1 MSCSYSSKSYTK
13 DQTNSFTF
21 LVFFILSLLTFS
33 FAIFNCAYAGQVTL
47 SWDPNNDE
55 NVAGYKLYYGNSS
68 ENYQYSVDVGNVTNY
83 SISNLPDGE
92 RYYFAATAYDFSSNE
107 SNFSEE
113 VSCVVNNQPPVAD
126 AGPNQTLHAGDE
138 VRLSAANSS
147 DPEGGMLLY
156 QWTQTDGIPVGLSD
170 TQATDVVFIAPN
182 VEPEG
187 ESLTFALQV
196 TDEWGVK
203 SQAGC
208 TVTIVSA
215 NLPPIADAGLQQ
227 NVREL
232 EIVHLQGSGSKDLDD
247 GVDSYTWTQLS
258 GPAVTLIDP
267 DLADPIFVAPDVGPD
282 GASLTFRL
290 TVRDMSG
297 LESSDTCLV
306 NVTWINASPVADAGP
321 DQQVNAGKT
330 AVLDGS
336 ASTDPDDGIAS
347 YQWHQT
353 NGPPVTLS
361 RPDTAKPSFKAPSLK
376 SLLTTLSFEL
386 TVTDTGGLRST
397 KSCNVYVRNRVSSSK
412 KTSRWYR

>member
-1 MSCSYSSKSYTK
+1 M
-13 DQTNSFTF
+13 
-21 LVFFILSLLTFS
+21 
-33 FAIFNCAYAGQVTL
+33 TL
-47 SWDPNNDE
+47 SWDPNSDE
-55 NVAGYKLYYGNSS
+55 NVAGYKLYYGKSS
-68 ENYQYSVDVGNVTNY
+68 GNYQYSVDVGNVTNY

-92 RYYFAATAYDFSSNE
+92 RYYFAATAHDFSSNE

-113 VSCVVNNQPPVAD
+113 VSYVVSNKPPVAD

-138 VRLSAANSS
+138 VRLIAANSS

-156 QWTQTDGIPVGLSD
+156 QWTQTGGIPVGLSD

-187 ESLTFALQV
+187 ESLTFALKV
-196 TDEWGVK
+196 TDEWGAK
-203 SQAGC
+203 SQASC
-208 TVTIVSA
+208 TVSIVSA

-232 EIVHLQGSGSKDLDD
+232 EIVHLKGSASKDLDD

-267 DLADPIFVAPDVGPD
+267 DLADPIFVAPDVDPD

-290 TVRDMSG
+290 TVRDISG

-306 NVTWINASPVADAGP
+306 NVTWGNASPVADAGP

-353 NGPPVTLS
+353 SGTPVALT
-361 RPDTAKPSFKAPSLK
+361 RPDTAKASFTAPSFDSV
-376 SLLTTLSFEL
+376 LTTLSFEL
-386 TVTDTGGLRST
+386 SVTDKGGLRST
-397 KSCNVYVRNRVSSSK
+397 KSCNVYVRNRVSNLK
-412 KTSRWYR
+412 KISRWYTGWYTR